1 MTAAPIAMRPVFGFT
16 RHAVDRY
23 IERLCGGK
31 RSPGIA
37 LLELHDATRRAEL
50 VPRPSWHGNSLWSV
64 ADPAMRLVAVL
75 EEDRAIVVTV
85 IDGADEGIEA
95 ERIEYDALRVR
106 RLLARIPEL
115 GRQEAT
121 SPAPASEGDY
131 RAWVGLESRRL
142 DVERKRLGALRD
154 ALMTPKERMAHIRL
168 THADRRA
175 ERESGRAHA
184 MAEQDRA
191 IKRRNEL
198 LETLT
203 ARLAEVDPV
212 GSADL
217 LDRVRALREPPTA

>member
-1 MTAAPIAMRPVFGFT
+1 MTAAPIAVRPVFGFT

-31 RSPGIA
+31 RSPGVA
-37 LLELHDATRRAEL
+37 LLELHDATRRAVP

-106 RLLARIPEL
+106 RLLAKIPEL

-121 SPAPASEGDY
+121 SPVPASEGDY

-142 DVERKRLGALRD
+142 DVERKRLGAIRD

-175 ERESGRAHA
+175 ERASGRSRV
-184 MAEQDRA
+184 MAEQDAA

-198 LETLT
+198 LEALT

-217 LDRVRALREPPTA
+217 MERVRALREPPST

>member
-31 RSPGIA
+31 RSPGVA
-37 LLELHDATRRAEL
+37 LVELYNAARRAVP
-50 VPRPSWHGNSLWSV
+50 VPRLSWHGNALWSV
-64 ADPAMRLVAVL
+64 DVPAMRLVAVMD
-75 EEDRAIVVTV
+75 EGRAIVVTV
-85 IDGADEGIEA
+85 IDGADDGIEA
-95 ERIEYDALRVR
+95 EKIEYDALRVR

-115 GRQEAT
+115 GQQEAT
-121 SPAPASEGDY
+121 SPVPQGEGDY

-175 ERESGRAHA
+175 EREQGRAHA

-198 LETLT
+198 LDAMA
-203 ARLAEVDPV
+203 ARLAEVDAG
-212 GSADL
+212 GSSEL
-217 LDRVRALREPPTA
+217 LERMRALREPPTT

>member
-1 MTAAPIAMRPVFGFT
+1 MTAASIAMRPVFGFT

-23 IERLCGGK
+23 IERLCDGK
-31 RSPGIA
+31 RSPGAA

-121 SPAPASEGDY
+121 SPVPEAEGDY
-131 RAWVGLESRRL
+131 RAWVGLETRRL

>member
-1 MTAAPIAMRPVFGFT
+1 MTAAPVVMRPVFGFT

-23 IERLCGGK
+23 IQRLCDGK
-31 RSPGIA
+31 RSPGVA

-64 ADPAMRLVAVL
+64 ADPAMRLVAVM
-75 EEDRAIVVTV
+75 EDDRAIVVTV

-95 ERIEYDALRVR
+95 ERVEYDALRVR
-106 RLLARIPEL
+106 RMLARIPEI

-121 SPAPASEGDY
+121 SPVPQGEGDF

-175 ERESGRAHA
+175 AKESARVNV

-198 LETLT
+198 LEAL
-203 ARLAEVDPV
+203 AGRLAEVDPE
-212 GSADL
+212 GSAEL
-217 LDRVRALREPPTA
+217 LERARALREPSTT

>member
-1 MTAAPIAMRPVFGFT
+1 MTAAPVVMRPVFGFT

-23 IERLCGGK
+23 IQRLCDGK
-31 RSPGIA
+31 RSPGVA

-64 ADPAMRLVAVL
+64 ADPAMRLVAVM
-75 EEDRAIVVTV
+75 EDDRAIVVTV

-95 ERIEYDALRVR
+95 ERVEYDALRVR
-106 RLLARIPEL
+106 RMLARIPEI

-121 SPAPASEGDY
+121 SPVPQGEGDF

-175 ERESGRAHA
+175 ERESGRARA
-184 MAEQDRA
+184 MAEQDAA

-198 LETLT
+198 LEALS
-203 ARLAEVDPV
+203 ARLAEIDPE
-212 GSADL
+212 GSAEL
-217 LDRVRALREPPTA
+217 LERVRALREPPTT